1 MSKISEN
8 NKRIA
13 QNTLYLYFRQIAV
26 IAVGLYTSRIILK
39 TLGVTDYGIY
49 EAVGGTVGFLGFIN
63 GALASGASRFITYA
77 IGEGDEKKAERTFI
91 TILTIHIILGIFI
104 AVIMEVMGIWM
115 IYNKFQFPT
124 DRLSSAVWA
133 LHFSVLTTAIGVS
146 QVPYSAC
153 LQAHER
159 FDITAYA
166 AIIDIFLRLVIAIL
180 IQYFGSDKLIFF
192 ALLLCIQ
199 NIGLMMFYR
208 WFCSNRYKEA
218 KFKLSFDK
226 KIFHSIATFSTWG
239 LIYNFVYSLNQQGT
253 TILFGWFFSPTI
265 LAAKAISV
273 KVNSMTTQFIG
284 QFRAAANPQI
294 VMNYAQTNY
303 EEFRRLILMSA
314 KYSFF
319 IMWIMT
325 LPICL
330 LATPLLH
337 LWLGE
342 VPEYTVIFVQ
352 LIMIDSLFW
361 LFDVSFNQGIIATG
375 NVKQS
380 TIYTCITNFMRFP
393 IVYILFALGF
403 SPISSF
409 IVSIVFGA
417 FIGLILKPCLLRQ
430 IIFFP
435 WKDFI
440 KIYAICIGVAGIS
453 ALIPYYLTYLLDINT
468 IIGFFVIGFTSII
481 IACITILY
489 LGLER
494 SHREKILHIIKNK
507 INKYAITF

>member
-1 MSKISEN
+1 MPNTSEN

-13 QNTLYLYFRQIAV
+13 KNTLYLYFRQIAV
-26 IAVGLYTSRIILK
+26 IIVGLYTSRVILS

-49 EAVGGTVGFLGFIN
+49 EAVGGIVGFLGFIN

-77 IGEGDEKKAERTFI
+77 IGEGDEKKTEHTFI
-91 TILTIHIILGIFI
+91 TTLTIHIILGILI
-104 AVIMEVMGIWM
+104 AVIMEALGIWM
-115 IYNKFQFPT
+115 IHNKFQFPT
-124 DRLSSAVWA
+124 DRLSSAMWV

-159 FDITAYA
+159 FDITAYV

-192 ALLLCIQ
+192 ALLLCLQ

-208 WFCSNRYKEA
+208 WFCSTRYKEA

-226 KIFHSIATFSTWG
+226 KIFCSIATFSTWG
-239 LIYNFVYSLNQQGT
+239 LIYNFAYSLNQQGT

-273 KVNSMTTQFIG
+273 KVNCMTTQFIG

-294 VMNYAQTNY
+294 VMNYAQANY

-330 LATPLLH
+330 LVTPLLR

-342 VPEYTVIFVQ
+342 TPEYTAIFVQ

-393 IVYILFALGF
+393 IVYILFSLGF

-417 FIGLILKPCLLRQ
+417 FIGLILKPYLLRQ
-430 IIFFP
+430 IICFP
-435 WKDFI
+435 WKEFI
-440 KIYAICIGVAGIS
+440 KIYAICMGVAATSI
-453 ALIPYYLTYLLDINT
+453 LIPYYLTCILDTNT
-468 IIGFFVIGFTSII
+468 IIGFLTIGFTSLITT
-481 IACITILY
+481 CITTLY

-494 SHREKILHIIKNK
+494 PHREKVLYTIKNK
-507 INKYAITF
+507 INKYVITL